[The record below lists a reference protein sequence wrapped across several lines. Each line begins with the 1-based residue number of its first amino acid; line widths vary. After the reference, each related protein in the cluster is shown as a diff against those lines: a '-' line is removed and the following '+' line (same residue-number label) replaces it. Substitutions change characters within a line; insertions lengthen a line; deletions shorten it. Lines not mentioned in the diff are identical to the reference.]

1 MHHLSLAF
9 RLINDK
15 LSGNDA
21 VADTTI
27 AVVLT
32 MSHYYRLQGQFSQG
46 LIHLEGI
53 ERMVKMRGGISNFK
67 REQFTLAQKI
77 FRLVTKSYIHAHC

>member
-1 MHHLSLAF
+1 MNHLSRAF

-21 VADTTI
+21 VSDTSI

-32 MSHYYRLQGQFSQG
+32 MSHYYRLQGLFRQG
-46 LIHLEGI
+46 LVHLLGL
-53 ERMVKMRGGISNFK
+53 ERMVRLRGGIEVLK

-77 FRLVTKSYIHAHC
+77 FR

>member
-15 LSGNDA
+15 LSGNEA
-21 VADTTI
+21 ASDTTI

-46 LIHLEGI
+46 LVHLQGL
-53 ERMVKMRGGISNFK
+53 ERMVKMRGGISNLRMK
-67 REQFTLAQKI
+67 QYTLAQKI
-77 FRLVTKSYIHAHC
+77 FRLVIKSSMHG